1 MKNTLGIA
9 IVDSCLGFSG
19 RAQIQAPCWVSTQ
32 CNSTHVDVTCR
43 LFPTLTKVGLGTEV
57 VQLLPCPMPKAPSF
71 GLDADQVEPFQSPKG
86 SRRSLWPEAQATD
99 HFCFKRLAINDS
111 HGGDTPTPRTIR
123 SRNVAA
129 IMDSRSA
136 LVIYIYRDDYR
147 CMASWHHWHSITTG
161 PGPSNGT
168 IQAIL
173 FVTHCSPGTSTKQH
187 SSGPGPNVFPSC
199 ILKSSF
205 PNLLGRRGV
214 GKALLFTGSTQIQYK
229 P

>member
-136 LVIYIYRDDYR
+136 LVIYIYIGMIIDV
-147 CMASWHHWHSITTG
+147 WHHGIIG
-161 PGPSNGT
+161 IALPQD
-168 IQAIL
+168 QAQATER
-173 FVTHCSPGTSTKQH
+173 FKQF
-187 SSGPGPNVFPSC
+187 S
-199 ILKSSF
+199 L
-205 PNLLGRRGV
+205 
-214 GKALLFTGSTQIQYK
+214 
-229 P
+229 